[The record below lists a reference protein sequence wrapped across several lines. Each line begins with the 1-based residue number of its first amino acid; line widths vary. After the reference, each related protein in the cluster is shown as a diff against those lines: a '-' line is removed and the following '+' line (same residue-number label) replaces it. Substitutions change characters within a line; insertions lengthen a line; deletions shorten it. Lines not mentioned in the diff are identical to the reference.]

1 MASPLSHRSNEVSTS
16 ASSSHPVAGTI
27 IGVILSFSACSV
39 LFYFLGPYS
48 IPFLQRTNE
57 RGQRTNS
64 ENSTEVACYKDM
76 AASTIYRLA
85 YVYVSHRL
93 PLVLAI
99 YIDSWIFV
107 FGTGIIN
114 YGIGVDSNIGVC
126 SAAILLCLFCYVTT
140 KLIYIFL
147 VEKAFIIGGGTKRR
161 LESKLYI
168 FNSFGILTLYG
179 IVCTLSFVY
188 RIARMD
194 NGQCII
200 GIERPALVL
209 LITFDI
215 LVNVYLTILF
225 LSPLRDVYSF
235 KGFPRTTPNSPK
247 LHAVAMRTFVGALC
261 TTTSSIVNLAVLM
274 ALNGELG
281 WICLT
286 CCNADNILGDH
297 HKPSWSH
304 SICALLHYPYSYT
317 ARPDSKP
324 TLLFSAIVVQWV
336 TSRDNAG
343 TVNSFSPPS
352 GTADKHQS
360 YQPPPVPPPPA
371 PSFQRNEN
379 LSISLP
385 LKTRST
391 SQYEHIFGDPEPDI
405 DVMSKSSTSACATA
419 SKPKPEYSAFD
430 YDTDY
435 DNIPI
440 TDNPEEETYSH
451 RNGKGTNRNWT
462 NTSTS
467 TIPDTVAGARPQ
479 SLTPTSTSTPR
490 KGRSSPSVS
499 AADLERIRRYRGL
512 RQHWSAAS
520 SSTATA
526 TAMQTTPTSPAPAV
540 PKAVISR
547 RSTRAP
553 PRGYQISQLA
563 FEGGESSRWYD
574 LVGMEEEEEEE
585 DGGQDYGSEMVDLEG
600 WI

>member
-16 ASSSHPVAGTI
+16 ASLSHPVAGTI

-39 LFYFLGPYS
+39 LFYFLA
-48 IPFLQRTNE
+48 QRSLVI
-57 RGQRTNS
+57 RTWQ
-64 ENSTEVACYKDM
+64 
-76 AASTIYRLA
+76 
-85 YVYVSHRL
+85 RL
-93 PLVLAI
+93 PYIVWLVLAI

-200 GIERPALVL
+200 GIEKPALIL

-235 KGFPRTTPNSPK
+235 KGFPRTTPISPK
-247 LHAVAMRTFVGALC
+247 LRAVAMRTFVGALC

-274 ALNGELG
+274 ALNGEPG

-286 CCNADNILGDH
+286 CCNADI
-297 HKPSWSH
+297 
-304 SICALLHYPYSYT
+304 
-317 ARPDSKP
+317 
-324 TLLFSAIVVQWV
+324 LFSAIVVQWV
-336 TSRDNAG
+336 TSRDKAG
-343 TVNSFSPPS
+343 TINSFSPPS

-360 YQPPPVPPPPA
+360 YQPSPVPPPPA
-371 PSFQRNEN
+371 PPLRRIEN
-379 LSISLP
+379 VSISLP

-391 SQYEHIFGDPEPDI
+391 SQYEHIFGDLEPDT
-405 DVMSKSSTSACATA
+405 DVMSGSGTSATIP
-419 SKPKPEYSAFD
+419 KNKPECSTFD

-440 TDNPEEETYSH
+440 TDNPEEETYSP
-451 RNGKGTNRNWT
+451 RNGKGTTRNWT
-462 NTSTS
+462 KTSTS

-479 SLTPTSTSTPR
+479 SLTPSSISTSR
-490 KGRSSPSVS
+490 KGRSSPTVS

-512 RQHWSAAS
+512 RQHWSAAT
-520 SSTATA
+520 SSTAT
-526 TAMQTTPTSPAPAV
+526 TMQTTSTSPAPAV

-585 DGGQDYGSEMVDLEG
+585 EEAGQDDGSEMVDLEG